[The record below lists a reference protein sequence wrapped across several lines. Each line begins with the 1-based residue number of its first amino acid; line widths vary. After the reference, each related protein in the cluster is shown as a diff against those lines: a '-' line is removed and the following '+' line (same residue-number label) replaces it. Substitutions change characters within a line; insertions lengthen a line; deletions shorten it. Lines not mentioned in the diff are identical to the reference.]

1 MPTPATLLTIDL
13 PAVVGNWRLLARQAT
28 HGNCAAVVKADGY
41 GLGAVEVAAA
51 LLAAGCTQFFVAHL
65 AEAIALRTG
74 LSQRFPDK
82 RPSIGVLNGHFP
94 GEQAEFAAHDLL
106 SVINSPAQLADWPAD
121 APAILQI
128 DTGMS
133 RLGLEALEFEALLP
147 ELRRRPFTLLISH
160 FACADAPEHPL
171 NRQQIEHFGAA
182 LKQLPGVPGSLAASS
197 GIFLGADAH
206 FDLLRPGYA
215 LYGGNPTPGKPN
227 PMAAVVQ
234 LTTPILQIR
243 DIPAGRPV
251 GYGARWV
258 SKAPSR
264 IATVPYGYADGVPR
278 VTEGAIFHLD
288 GQPVPVVGRV
298 SMDLITL
305 DVTGIPAAIP
315 GAEVDILG
323 PQRDIDQGGAD
334 GGTLGYEILTSI
346 GRRATRRYGT

>member
-13 PAVVGNWRLLARQAT
+13 AALVSNWRFLARQAA

-41 GLGAVEVAAA
+41 GLGAIEVASA
-51 LLAAGCTQFFVAHL
+51 LLAAGCAQFFVAHL
-65 AEAIALRTG
+65 AEAISLRAG
-74 LSQRFPDK
+74 LATRFPDK
-82 RPSIGVLNGHFP
+82 RPSIGVLNGLFA
-94 GEQAEFAAHDLL
+94 GEQAEFVAHSLIPVL
-106 SVINSPAQLADWPAD
+106 NSPAQLADWSAD
-121 APAILQI
+121 KPSIVQI

-133 RLGLEALEFEALLP
+133 RLGLEAAEFDILLP
-147 ELRRRPFTLLISH
+147 ELRRRRVTLLMSH
-160 FACADAPEHPL
+160 FACADTPDHPL
-171 NRQQIEHFGAA
+171 NRAQIEQFGAT
-182 LKQLPGVPGSLAASS
+182 LRQLPGVPGSLAASS
-197 GIFLGADAH
+197 GIFLGADTH

-215 LYGGNPTPGKPN
+215 LYGGNPTPGQPN
-227 PMAAVVQ
+227 PMAAVVR
-234 LTTPILQIR
+234 LSTPILQIR

-251 GYGARWV
+251 GYGARFV
-258 SKAPSR
+258 SKTPSR

-288 GQPVPVVGRV
+288 EQPIPVVGRV

-305 DVTGIPAAIP
+305 DVTGVAAAIP